1 MSTKSLTSRQKTLL
15 DLFESAKRPLSVE
28 EAWEGVGRQT
38 MSLAT
43 LYRALGRLVELGR
56 LKSIEI
62 SNAPQMYEA
71 ASIGHHHHFF
81 CTTCGKVFEVDA
93 CPNNLS
99 SLVPPGFTLKEHTIT
114 LYGDCKECTGGAGAD
129 EVHHQGHTCGH
140 AHHSH

>member
-1 MSTKSLTSRQKTLL
+1 MNTKSLTSRQKTLL
-15 DLFESAKRPLSVE
+15 ELFESAKRPLSVE

-114 LYGDCKECTGGAGAD
+114 LYGDCKECTVSETSESD
-129 EVHHQGHTCGH
+129 SRHQHN
-140 AHHSH
+140 HSCVNHQH